1 MANIPQRDPETAGG
15 VAGHAA
21 ENDSISAPYA
31 DADRFGSTQKGETT
45 PIPGPRNLVSDE
57 VWGWNDTAG
66 GANAPLAPE
75 VPVTK
80 GE

>member
-15 VAGHAA
+15 TPS
-21 ENDSISAPYA
+21 SIQ
-31 DADRFGSTQKGETT
+31 GSTPFPCDDDHLSNSRPASPATT

-57 VWGWNDTAG
+57 VWGWNNTAG
-66 GANAPLAPE
+66 GVNAPLTPE
-75 VPVTK
+75 IPVTK